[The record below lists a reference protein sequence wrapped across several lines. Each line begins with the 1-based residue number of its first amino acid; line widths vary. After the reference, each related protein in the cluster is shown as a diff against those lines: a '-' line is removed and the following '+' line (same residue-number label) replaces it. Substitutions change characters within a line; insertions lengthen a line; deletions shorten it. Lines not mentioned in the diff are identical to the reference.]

1 MRRICVIGGGAA
13 GMMAAVSAA
22 ETTPD
27 ARVVLL
33 EKNEKLGKKL
43 YITGKGRCNL
53 TNTCDTQESFGHIAR
68 NPKFLYSA
76 IYGFDHDAVMAFFE
90 ESGVRLKEERGGRVF
105 PVSDHASDITKA
117 LEKRMRRAGVVVRLH
132 TQVRRILIREDA
144 GGADSAM
151 DGAGMALSAG
161 RRQDADPV
169 RASEPARQIYGVET
183 ADGKREFFDAV
194 IIATGGIS
202 YPQTGSTGDG
212 YRFARESGHRIE
224 ECRPSLV
231 PMDTKEDWCRDLQ
244 GLSLRNVNVRLFAES
259 GPKKR
264 GRQQEGS
271 GNERCRQQGGSGT
284 DRHTGQDPARR
295 CIAQEFGEMLF
306 THFGVSGP
314 VVLRLS
320 AVPTLSQIDAGMH
333 LEIDLKPA
341 LDEETLDRRLLR
353 DLETYSGKDMLNALR
368 GLLPQRLIPVILK
381 ESAIAPGCKA
391 NTLTKEQRMR
401 LGKALKHLTIHVSGL
416 RGFQEAIITRGGV
429 SVKDIDPSTMES
441 KKVQGLYFA
450 GEVIDTDA
458 MTGGYNLQIAW
469 STGHLAG
476 RSAGERGAK

>member
-22 ETTPD
+22 ETAPD

-33 EKNEKLGKKL
+33 EQNEKLGKKL

-53 TNTCDTQESFGHIAR
+53 TNTCDTQESFGHIVR

-117 LEKRMRRAGVVVRLH
+117 LEKRMKKASVQVRLH

-144 GGADSAM
+144 GSAD
-151 DGAGMALSAG
+151 DPAGMAASAG
-161 RRQDADPV
+161 RRQGAGPV
-169 RASEPARQIYGVET
+169 RGTDSVRRISGVET
-183 ADGKREFFDAV
+183 ADGKRELFDAV

-212 YRFARESGHRIE
+212 YRFARECGHRIE
-224 ECRPSLV
+224 ACRPSLV
-231 PMDTKEDWCRDLQ
+231 PMDTQEDWCRDLQ
-244 GLSLRNVNVRLFAES
+244 GLSLRNVNVRLFAQDTA
-259 GPKKR
+259 KKR
-264 GRQQEGS
+264 GRQQAAAVK
-271 GNERCRQQGGSGT
+271 GNGDGRS
-284 DRHTGQDPARR
+284 PVPV
-295 CIAQEFGEMLF
+295 CIAEEFGEMLF

-314 VVLRLS
+314 VILRLS
-320 AVPTLSQIDAGMH
+320 AVPTLSQIDAGMR

-341 LDEETLDRRLLR
+341 LDEETLDRRILR
-353 DLETYSGKDMLNALR
+353 DLEKYGSREMLNALR

-381 ESAIAPGCKA
+381 ESAIAPGCRA
-391 NTLTKEQRMR
+391 NTLTKEERQR
-401 LGKALKHLTIHVSGL
+401 LVYALKHLTIHVRGL
-416 RGFQEAIITRGGV
+416 RGFHEAIITRGGV
-429 SVKDIDPSTMES
+429 STKDMDPSTMES
-441 KKVQGLYFA
+441 KRVSGLYFA
-450 GEVIDTDA
+450 GEVIDVDA

-469 STGHLAG
+469 STGRLAG
-476 RSAGERGAK
+476 VSAAHALTKKGEHDG